1 MPGADA
7 PYTADVGS
15 FTDLLGATP
24 VVLDGGLGTLLD
36 AHGHD
41 VSGRLWSARVL
52 RDDPGAI
59 ASAHDAFFAAG
70 ARVATSASY
79 QVSGDGFL
87 RAGLSETE
95 ADSALDTSV
104 RLARE
109 SATRAGDG
117 RVVAASV
124 GPYGATLA
132 DGSEYHGRYGRTV
145 AELADWHRRR
155 IERLWAAGP
164 DVLAIETIP
173 SVAEAEAVARA
184 LDGTGA
190 VAWLSFTVAGGT
202 TRAGDRLEE
211 AFAVADGSPEIVATG
226 VNCCAPIEVAPAL
239 RALRAS
245 SRKPAVVYPNSGEEW
260 DAKNRRWM
268 GSPAL
273 PADLLRE
280 WVSEGAALIGGCC
293 RVGPDHIAT
302 IADAVARSRML
313 GATQGSHSTG
323 GAA

>member
-1 MPGADA
+1 M
-7 PYTADVGS
+7 GS
-15 FTDLLGATP
+15 FTDLLGASP

-36 AHGHD
+36 ARGYDASGH
-41 VSGRLWSARVL
+41 LWSARVL
-52 RDDPGAI
+52 REEPDAI

-70 ARVATSASY
+70 ARIATSASY
-79 QVSGDGFL
+79 QVSSDGFL

-95 ADSALDTSV
+95 AARALGTSV

-109 SATRAGDG
+109 SAERAGTG
-117 RVVAASV
+117 HVVAASV

-145 AELADWHRRR
+145 AELEAWHRPR

-173 SVAEAEAVARA
+173 SLAEAEAVARA

-190 VAWLSFTVAGGT
+190 VAWLSVTVAGGV
-202 TRAGDRLEE
+202 TRSGDSLHDV
-211 AFAVADGSPEIVATG
+211 FSVADETPEIAATG
-226 VNCCAPIEVAPAL
+226 VNCCAPIEVTTAL
-239 RALRAS
+239 RAVAHAT
-245 SRKPAVVYPNSGEEW
+245 RKPAVVYPNSGEEW

-273 PADLLRE
+273 PSDLLAE
-280 WVSEGAALIGGCC
+280 WLNEGAALIGGCC
-293 RVGPDHIAT
+293 RVAPEHIAT
-302 IADAVARSRML
+302 IADTVRRPRP
-313 GATQGSHSTG
+313 
-323 GAA
+323 